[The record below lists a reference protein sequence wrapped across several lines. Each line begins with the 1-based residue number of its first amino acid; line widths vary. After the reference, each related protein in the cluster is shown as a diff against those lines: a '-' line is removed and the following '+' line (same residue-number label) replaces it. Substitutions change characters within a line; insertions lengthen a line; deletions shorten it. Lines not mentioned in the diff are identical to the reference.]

1 MIEVAI
7 SPVRLGDTE
16 LEICLTNSGPYECL
30 NVIFVI
36 RLPAGLMRL
45 RGKERIGPIRL
56 LPGKTV
62 CEKLRV
68 RAEKP
73 GRYPLTSPNFSYQDH
88 NGKSHREASFTAEI
102 VVHPATDPAPGPTPE
117 PRISTELQTRE
128 LPLGEWTILH
138 CRLSN
143 VGDRDAEKLELDLS
157 GQVTVDERSR
167 KFALDRLAVG
177 AAANASFYVRAHE
190 AGPQVPV
197 YFDLT
202 YSGPRGRCP
211 DPTVATVNVSSNP
224 TPAPKFPQ
232 SDGELIKV
240 LYLAANPVDP
250 ANPGMRRLRVEEE
263 FREIQ
268 QTVSQG
274 RERDSIQLES
284 RWAVQ
289 SRDITQALS
298 AIEPHFVH
306 FAGHGDT
313 KEGSIVVADEYGYI
327 HTIPVGGL
335 VQAFQAVG
343 QGVRCVIVNAC
354 STERLAQ
361 ALAATGLCV
370 IGMRRPV
377 GDQSAVRFSIGFYQA
392 LADGRSIEAAFN
404 SGVAQLM
411 MTPLGDDAR
420 APFLLCGGLR
430 RPVHSV
436 R

>member
-7 SPVRLGDTE
+7 SPVHVGDTD
-16 LEICLTNSGPYECL
+16 LKICLTNSGPYECL

-36 RLPAGLMRL
+36 RLPAGVMRL
-45 RGKERIGPIRL
+45 RGQEKIGPIRL

-73 GRYPLTSPNFSYQDH
+73 GRYPLTSPNFSYKDH
-88 NGKSHREASFTAEI
+88 NGKPHREARFTAEI
-102 VVHPATDPAPGPTPE
+102 IVDPAPGPEPE

-128 LPLGEWTILH
+128 LQLGEWTILR

-143 VGDRDAEKLELDLS
+143 VGDIDAEKLELVLS

-167 KFALDRLAVG
+167 RFALDRLAVG
-177 AAANASFYVRAHE
+177 AAANASFYVRAEE
-190 AGPQVPV
+190 AGRQVPL

-202 YSGPRGRCP
+202 YSGPRGRRL
-211 DPTVATVNVSSNP
+211 DPTVATASVSSNP
-224 TPAPKFPQ
+224 TPVPKFPQ
-232 SDGELIKV
+232 STGELIKV
-240 LYLAANPVDP
+240 LYLAASPVDP
-250 ANPGMRRLRVEEE
+250 ANTGKRLLRVQEE

-274 RERDSIQLES
+274 RERDNIQLES
-284 RWAVQ
+284 WWAVQ
-289 SRDITQALS
+289 PRDITQALF
-298 AIEPHFVH
+298 AVEPHFVH

-313 KEGSIVVADEYGYI
+313 KEGSIVVGDEYGYI
-327 HTIPVGGL
+327 HTIPVDGL
-335 VQAFQAVG
+335 AQAFQAAG
-343 QGVRCVIVNAC
+343 QSVRCVVVNAC

-361 ALAATGLCV
+361 GLAAAGLCV
-370 IGMRRPV
+370 IGMRQPV

-392 LADGRSIEAAFN
+392 LAAGQSVETAFGA
-404 SGVAQLM
+404 GVAQLM

-420 APFLLCGGLR
+420 APFLLSGG
-430 RPVHSV
+430 
-436 R
+436 

>member
-7 SPVRLGDTE
+7 SPVYLGDTD
-16 LEICLTNSGPYECL
+16 LKICLTNSGPYECL

-36 RLPAGLMRL
+36 RLPPGIMRL
-45 RGKERIGPIRL
+45 RGQERIGPIRL
-56 LPGKTV
+56 LPGKTI

-68 RAEKP
+68 RVEKP
-73 GRYPLTSPNFSYQDH
+73 GHYPLTSPNFSYQDH
-88 NGKSHREASFTAEI
+88 NGKPHREASFTAEI
-102 VVHPATDPAPGPTPE
+102 IVYPAPDPASGPTPE
-117 PRISTELQTRE
+117 PRISIELQTHE
-128 LPLGEWTILH
+128 LPLGEWDILR

-167 KFALDRLAVG
+167 TFALDRLVAGTV
-177 AAANASFYVRAHE
+177 ANASFYVRAQE
-190 AGPQVPV
+190 AGAQVPV

-202 YSGPRGRCP
+202 YGGPRGRRRS
-211 DPTVATVNVSSNP
+211 PTVATVTVSSNP

-232 SDGELIKV
+232 SPGELVKV

-250 ANPGMRRLRVEEE
+250 ANPGKRRLRVEEE

-274 RERDSIQLES
+274 RERDNIRLES

-289 SRDITQALS
+289 PRDITQALF
-298 AIEPHFVH
+298 AVEPHFVH

-313 KEGSIVVADEYGYI
+313 KEGSIVVGDENGYI
-327 HTIPVGGL
+327 HTIPVDG
-335 VQAFQAVG
+335 VVRAFQAAG
-343 QGVRCVIVNAC
+343 QGIRCVVVNAC

-361 ALAATGLCV
+361 ALAAAGMCV
-370 IGMRRPV
+370 IGMRQPV

-392 LADGRSIEAAFN
+392 LAAGRSVETAFGA
-404 SGVAQLM
+404 GVAQLM

-420 APFLLCGGLR
+420 APFLLCGGQAAR
-430 RPVHSV
+430 
-436 R
+436 

>member
-7 SPVRLGDTE
+7 SPIHLGDTD
-16 LEICLTNSGPYECL
+16 LKICLTNSGPYEYL

-45 RGKERIGPIRL
+45 RGQERIGPIRL
-56 LPGKTV
+56 LPGETV

-88 NGKSHREASFTAEI
+88 NGKPHREATFTAEI
-102 VVHPATDPAPGPTPE
+102 IVHPAPDPAPGPTPE

-128 LPLGEWTILH
+128 LPLGEWTILR

-143 VGDRDAEKLELDLS
+143 VGDRDAEKLKLDLN
-157 GQVTVDERSR
+157 GQVEVDERSR
-167 KFALDRLAVG
+167 TFALDRLAAG
-177 AAANASFYVRAHE
+177 AAANASFYVRARE
-190 AGPQVPV
+190 AGAQVPV

-202 YSGPRGRCP
+202 YSEARGRRS
-211 DPTVATVNVSSNP
+211 DSTVATVSVSSNP

-232 SDGELIKV
+232 SPEGLIKV

-250 ANPGMRRLRVEEE
+250 ANPEKRRLRVEEE

-274 RERDSIQLES
+274 RERDNIRLES

-289 SRDITQALS
+289 PRDITQALF
-298 AIEPHFVH
+298 AVEPHFVH

-313 KEGSIVVADEYGYI
+313 EEGSIVVGDEYGYAR
-327 HTIPVGGL
+327 TIPVDG
-335 VQAFQAVG
+335 VVRAFQAAG
-343 QGVRCVIVNAC
+343 QGIRCVVVNAC

-361 ALAATGLCV
+361 ALAAAGLCV
-370 IGMRRPV
+370 IGMRQPV

-392 LADGRSIEAAFN
+392 LSAGRSVETAFDA
-404 SGVAQLM
+404 GVAQLM

-420 APFLLCGGLR
+420 APFLLCGGIPPCR
-430 RPVHSV
+430 S
-436 R
+436 

>member
-7 SPVRLGDTE
+7 SPVHVGDTD
-16 LEICLTNSGPYECL
+16 LKICLTNSGPYECL

-36 RLPAGLMRL
+36 GLPAGVMRL
-45 RGKERIGPIRL
+45 RGQERIGPVRL

-68 RAEKP
+68 RAEEP
-73 GRYPLTSPNFSYQDH
+73 GRYPLTSPNFSYKDH

-102 VVHPATDPAPGPTPE
+102 LVGPAPDPAPGPTSE
-117 PRISTELQTRE
+117 PRIRTELQTRE
-128 LPLGEWTILH
+128 LPLGEWAILH

-143 VGDRDAEKLELDLS
+143 VGDRDAEKLELGLS

-167 KFALDRLAVG
+167 RFALDRLAAG
-177 AAANASFYVRAHE
+177 AAANASFYVRAQE
-190 AGPQVPV
+190 PGSQVPV
-197 YFDLT
+197 YLDLT
-202 YSGPRGRCP
+202 YSGPRRRRP
-211 DPTVATVNVSSNP
+211 DRTVGTVSVSSNP
-224 TPAPKFPQ
+224 TPAPRLPQ
-232 SDGELIKV
+232 SNRELIKV

-250 ANPGMRRLRVEEE
+250 ANPGKRGLRVEDE

-274 RERDSIQLES
+274 RERDRIQLES

-289 SRDITQALS
+289 PRDITQALS
-298 AIEPHFVH
+298 AVEPHFVH

-313 KEGSIVVADEYGYI
+313 KEGSIVVGDEYGYI
-327 HTIPVGGL
+327 HTIPVDGL
-335 VQAFQAVG
+335 VQAFKAFRR
-343 QGVRCVIVNAC
+343 GVRCVIANAC

-370 IGMRRPV
+370 IGMRQPV
-377 GDQSAVRFSIGFYQA
+377 GDRSAIRFSIGFYQA
-392 LADGRSIEAAFN
+392 LADGRSVETAFD

-411 MTPLGDDAR
+411 MTPRGDDAR
-420 APFLLCGGLR
+420 APFLLCGGQAAR
-430 RPVHSV
+430 
-436 R
+436 

>member
-7 SPVRLGDTE
+7 SPVHVGDTE
-16 LEICLTNSGPYECL
+16 LKICLTNSGPYECL

-36 RLPAGLMRL
+36 KLPAGVMRL
-45 RGKERIGPIRL
+45 RGQERIGPIRL
-56 LPGKTV
+56 LPGKIF

-68 RAEKP
+68 RTEKP

-88 NGKSHREASFTAEI
+88 NGKPHREASFTAEI
-102 VVHPATDPAPGPTPE
+102 IVDPAPGPQPE

-128 LPLGEWTILH
+128 LPLGEWTILR

-143 VGDRDAEKLELDLS
+143 VGDADAEKLELALS
-157 GQVTVDERSR
+157 GQVAADERSR
-167 KFALDRLAVG
+167 RFALDRLAAG
-177 AAANASFYVRAHE
+177 AAANASFFVRAQE

-202 YSGPRGRCP
+202 YSGPRGRRP
-211 DPTVATVNVSSNP
+211 DPTVATVRVSSNP

-232 SDGELIKV
+232 SPGELVKV

-250 ANPGMRRLRVEEE
+250 ANPRKRRLRVEEE

-268 QTVSQG
+268 QTVSKG

-284 RWAVQ
+284 RWTVQ
-289 SRDITQALS
+289 SHDITQALF
-298 AIEPHFVH
+298 AVEPHFVH

-313 KEGSIVVADEYGYI
+313 EEESIVVGDEYGYT
-327 HTIPVGGL
+327 HTIPVDG
-335 VQAFQAVG
+335 VVKAFQVAG

-370 IGMRRPV
+370 IGMRQPV

-392 LADGRSIEAAFN
+392 LADGRSVEKAFD

-420 APFLLCGGLR
+420 APFLLCGGQAAR
-430 RPVHSV
+430 
-436 R
+436 

>member
-7 SPVRLGDTE
+7 SPVHLGDTDVK
-16 LEICLTNSGPYECL
+16 ICLTNSGPYECL

-45 RGKERIGPIRL
+45 RGQERIGPTRL

-68 RAEKP
+68 HAEKP

-88 NGKSHREASFTAEI
+88 NGKPHRETSFTAEI
-102 VVHPATDPAPGPTPE
+102 IVYPAPDPAPGPAPE
-117 PRISTELQTRE
+117 PRISIELQTRE
-128 LPLGEWTILH
+128 LRLGEWDILH
-138 CRLSN
+138 CLLSN
-143 VGDRDAEKLELDLS
+143 VGDRDAEKLELALS

-167 KFALDRLAVG
+167 RFALDRLAVG
-177 AAANASFYVRAHE
+177 AAANVSFYVRAQE
-190 AGPQVPV
+190 AGAQVPV

-202 YSGPRGRCP
+202 YGGPRAHRP
-211 DPTVATVNVSSNP
+211 DPTVATVSVSSNP
-224 TPAPKFPQ
+224 TPASKFPQ
-232 SDGELIKV
+232 SPRQLVKV

-250 ANPGMRRLRVEEE
+250 ANPGKRLRVEEE

-289 SRDITQALS
+289 PHDITQALF
-298 AIEPHFVH
+298 AVKPHFVH

-313 KEGSIVVADEYGYI
+313 KEGSIVVGDEYGYT
-327 HTIPVGGL
+327 HTIPVDGL
-335 VQAFQAVG
+335 VQAFQAAG

-370 IGMRRPV
+370 IGMRQPV
-377 GDQSAVRFSIGFYQA
+377 GDRSAVRFSIGFYQA
-392 LADGRSIEAAFN
+392 LADGQSVETAFD

-411 MTPLGDDAR
+411 MTPLRDDAR
-420 APFLLCGGLR
+420 APFLLCAGQPTR
-430 RPVHSV
+430 
-436 R
+436 

>member
-7 SPVRLGDTE
+7 SPIHLGDND
-16 LEICLTNSGPYECL
+16 LKICLTNSGPYEYL

-45 RGKERIGPIRL
+45 RGQERIGPIRL
-56 LPGKTV
+56 LPGETV

-68 RAEKP
+68 RAEEP

-88 NGKSHREASFTAEI
+88 NGKPHRESSFAAEI
-102 VVHPATDPAPGPTPE
+102 IVHRAPDPAPGPTPE
-117 PRISTELQTRE
+117 PRISIELQTRE
-128 LPLGEWTILH
+128 LTLGEWTILH
-138 CRLSN
+138 CRLNN
-143 VGDRDAEKLELDLS
+143 VGDRDAEKLELVLS

-167 KFALDRLAVG
+167 RFVLDRLAVG
-177 AAANASFYVRAHE
+177 AAANASFYVRAKE
-190 AGPQVPV
+190 AGTQVPV

-202 YSGPRGRCP
+202 YSGPRGRRP
-211 DPTVATVNVSSNP
+211 DPTVATVSVSSNP
-224 TPAPKFPQ
+224 TPVPKFPQ
-232 SDGELIKV
+232 STGELIKV

-250 ANPGMRRLRVEEE
+250 ANPGKRRLRVEEE

-274 RERDSIQLES
+274 RERDNIQLKS
-284 RWAVQ
+284 WWAVQ
-289 SRDITQALS
+289 PRDITQALF
-298 AIEPHFVH
+298 AVEPHFVH

-313 KEGSIVVADEYGYI
+313 KEGSIVVGDEYGYI

-335 VQAFQAVG
+335 VQAFQAAG
-343 QGVRCVIVNAC
+343 QGVRCVVVNAC

-361 ALAATGLCV
+361 ALAAAGLCV
-370 IGMRRPV
+370 IGMRQPV

-392 LADGRSIEAAFN
+392 LAAGRSVETAF
-404 SGVAQLM
+404 SAGVAQLM

-420 APFLLCGGLR
+420 APFLLCGGQAAR
-430 RPVHSV
+430 
-436 R
+436 

>member
-1 MIEVAI
+1 MIEIAI
-7 SPVRLGDTE
+7 SAVHVGDTD
-16 LEICLTNSGPYECL
+16 LKVCLTNSGPHECL

-36 RLPAGLMRL
+36 RLPAGVMRL
-45 RGKERIGPIRL
+45 RGQERIGPIRL

-88 NGKSHREASFTAEI
+88 NGKSHREAGFTAEI
-102 VVHPATDPAPGPTPE
+102 IVYPAPAPDPASE

-128 LPLGEWTILH
+128 LPLGEWAILH

-143 VGDRDAEKLELDLS
+143 VGDTDAEKLELALS
-157 GQVTVDERSR
+157 GQVTMDERSR
-167 KFALDRLAVG
+167 RFALDRLAAG
-177 AAANASFYVRAHE
+177 AAANASFYVRAQE
-190 AGPQVPV
+190 AGAQVPV

-202 YSGPRGRCP
+202 YSGPGGRRP
-211 DPTVATVNVSSNP
+211 DPTVATVSVSSKP

-232 SDGELIKV
+232 SNGELIKV
-240 LYLAANPVDP
+240 LYLAANPIDP
-250 ANPGMRRLRVEEE
+250 ANPGKPRLRVEEE

-268 QTVSQG
+268 QTVRQG

-289 SRDITQALS
+289 PRDITQALS
-298 AIEPHFVH
+298 AVEPHFVH
-306 FAGHGDT
+306 FAGHGDI
-313 KEGSIVVADEYGYI
+313 KEQSIVVADEYGYI
-327 HTIPVGGL
+327 HTIPVDGL
-335 VQAFQAVG
+335 VQAFRAVG

-370 IGMRRPV
+370 IGMRQPV

-392 LADGRSIEAAFN
+392 LADGRSVETAFD

-411 MTPLGDDAR
+411 MTPRGDDAR
-420 APFLLCGGLR
+420 APFLLCGGQAAG
-430 RPVHSV
+430 
-436 R
+436 